1 MNRGTGSRGRG
12 FKALSALAC
21 GLALCGAIAASPA
34 AAKDIGKGKPNVA
47 GRLDRGFS
55 RDGKLLLS
63 FPPEN
68 AGGVGVKYALPFQ
81 FNAGKLSMA
90 PSPGGKTVV
99 AGSTQLVRVL
109 RNGSLDRRFGT
120 RGTVKVPR
128 PPGMTFVLA
137 DAAVDS
143 QGRILLAGTARPQ
156 PTSSTP
162 DPLIS
167 AAAVIR
173 FDADGNLDRGFGR
186 EGIAVTDFGIKPPTV
201 PTGQYLGSS
210 VGLES
215 IAVDSQGRPVLT
227 GAAVIR
233 ASFCRSSETVTNGF
247 VARLTSAGAPDPGF
261 GEGGLRTISDLASF
275 GEANVLRANGLLT
288 VGVKRSGCEYRSP
301 GAPVLLTEF
310 GPEGNLRPSFG
321 LAGFRSVNFNSA
333 PAIAVTPAGKIL
345 LLGGK
350 HGKAQLVVRLTRS
363 GGLDAGFGRTG
374 RIRVFSPKQ
383 VSFTA
388 IGVDGRERILLA
400 GQAKKPLRGKHSGG
414 LSRSSFV
421 VSRLKA
427 KGSFDRSFGRRGS
440 VRTGFGGPSSAAATQ
455 LYVDARGRI
464 TAGGDVVTGL
474 LGTGGGFA
482 LARYLGGR

>member
-1 MNRGTGSRGRG
+1 M
-12 FKALSALAC
+12 
-21 GLALCGAIAASPA
+21 AAPA
-34 AAKDIGKGKPNVA
+34 AAKGGGKGKPAA
-47 GRLDRGFS
+47 GRLDRSFS
-55 RDGKLLLS
+55 KDGKLLLA

-81 FNAGKLSMA
+81 FKAGQLVMA

-109 RNGSLDRRFGT
+109 PSGNLDRRFGT

-128 PPGMTFVLA
+128 PAGMTFVLA
-137 DAAVDS
+137 DIAVDS

-173 FDADGNLDRGFGR
+173 FDADGNLDRGFGK
-186 EGIAVTDFGIKPPTV
+186 EGILVTDFGIKPPTV
-201 PTGQYLGSS
+201 PTGEYLGSS
-210 VGLES
+210 LGLMS

-247 VARLTSAGAPDPGF
+247 VARLTSAGAPDPSF

-275 GEANVLRANGLLT
+275 GEANVLRSKALLA
-288 VGVKRSGCEYRSP
+288 VGVKRSGCEYKSP

-321 LAGFRSVNFNSA
+321 LAGFRSVNFDSA
-333 PAIAVTPAGKIL
+333 PAVTLTPAGKIL

-350 HGKAQLVVRLTRS
+350 HGKSQLIVRLTRS
-363 GGLDAGFGRTG
+363 GGLDASFGRTG
-374 RIRVFSPKQ
+374 RLRVITQ
-383 VSFTA
+383 RLVSYST
-388 IGVDGRERILLA
+388 IGVDRRERILLG
-400 GQAKKPLRGKHSGG
+400 GQAEKQVRGKHTNS
-414 LSRSSFV
+414 LRRSSFV
-421 VSRLKA
+421 LTRLTEEGSR
-427 KGSFDRSFGRRGS
+427 DRSFGRRGS
-440 VRTGFGGPSSAAATQ
+440 VRTGFGGPSSAAAAQ
-455 LYVDARGRI
+455 LYVDAKGRI
-464 TAGGDVVTGL
+464 TVVSGL